1 MLLASIKKAE
11 ETYIWF
17 IEHTA
22 SNPMLLF
29 TWNYLHL
36 EDNLDNILLL
46 VHLVFSSVNFF
57 FFSSSSSMLHL
68 WFVALNDSLINFLS
82 TT

>member
-17 IEHTA
+17 IERTA
-22 SNPMLLF
+22 SNPVLLF

-46 VHLVFSSVNFF
+46 VHLVFSSVNLFF
-57 FFSSSSSMLHL
+57 FPVPAAFVVCSSE
-68 WFVALNDSLINFLS
+68 
-82 TT
+82 

>member
-29 TWNYLHL
+29 TWNYLKL
-36 EDNLDNILLL
+36 EDNLDNILLS
-46 VHLVFSSVNFF
+46 VHLVFSSVIFF
-57 FFSSSSSMLHL
+57 PSPMLHL
-68 WFVALNDSLINFLS
+68 WLVALNDSLINFLI

>member
-1 MLLASIKKAE
+1 MQLASIKKAE
-11 ETYIWF
+11 ETHIWF

-46 VHLVFSSVNFF
+46 VHLVFSPVNLFF
-57 FFSSSSSMLHL
+57 FSSSMLHL
-68 WFVALNDSLINFLS
+68 WFVALNVSLINFLS